1 MHFLLFSAIF
11 VSHVDITC
19 CHMAEMIPRLV
30 SFWLGLI
37 NFCDYI
43 ITISNDLTSLHETP
57 SKQNNHRCAHAT
69 EEYPV
74 LNLYL
79 FMCGVTELYALMT
92 I

>member
-1 MHFLLFSAIF
+1 MAKSR
-11 VSHVDITC
+11 SDVDFTFC
-19 CHMAEMIPRLV
+19 LMAEGLPKLV

-37 NFCDYI
+37 NFFDYI

-57 SKQNNHRCAHAT
+57 CKQNNHRCAHAT